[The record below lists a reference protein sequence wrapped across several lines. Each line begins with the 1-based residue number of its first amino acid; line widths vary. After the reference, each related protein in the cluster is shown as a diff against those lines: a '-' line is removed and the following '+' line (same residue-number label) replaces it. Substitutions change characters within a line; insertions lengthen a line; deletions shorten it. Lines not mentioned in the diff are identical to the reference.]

1 MPWRSSGLLEMNG
14 RRLLLDTNAIICLL
28 KGENKSLVRFVEQA
42 DWVGI
47 SIISKL
53 EFLAFPDL
61 LESDA
66 ALFEEF
72 QERIDII
79 DLADID
85 VNLISK
91 IIAIRK
97 SHKLKLP
104 DAIIIATAIT
114 NACLLITA
122 DKHLHDVVDEVET
135 LSFENGDDLNE

>member
-1 MPWRSSGLLEMNG
+1 MNG
-14 RRLLLDTNAIICLL
+14 KRYLLDTNAIISLL
-28 KGENKSLVRFVEQA
+28 KGENKSLVRCVEQA
-42 DWVGI
+42 EWVGI

-61 LESDA
+61 LDSDA

-79 DLADID
+79 DLTDMD
-85 VNLISK
+85 VNLILK
-91 IIAIRK
+91 IIDTRK

-114 NACLLITA
+114 RGSILITA
-122 DKHLHDVVDEVET
+122 DKDLHNAVDEVET
-135 LSFENGDDLNE
+135 LSFES